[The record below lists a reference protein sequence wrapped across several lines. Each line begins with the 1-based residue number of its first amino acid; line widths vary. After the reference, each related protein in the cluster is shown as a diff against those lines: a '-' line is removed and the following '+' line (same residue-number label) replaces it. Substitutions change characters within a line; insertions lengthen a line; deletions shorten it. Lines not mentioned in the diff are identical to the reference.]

1 MRSKLLTYL
10 SILFLALIPLTTQA
24 EQAAAVR
31 PGTILLSAYQA
42 INEAEKLEKSE
53 QHKDAW
59 NKYQQALRYYQS
71 LAASHPAWKPHIVQ
85 GRIKSTTESINRV
98 EPLAQKALFA
108 EQAKLQGFVDSKKVQ
123 PASVPQAI
131 AKTKPSYRSTPS
143 DLEQITKLNNRL
155 NEMHRHLEKLKNQHT
170 AEKLKLHQQIGKLQ
184 TDLRK
189 SQQGLGQESTQTRM
203 LNGEIARLQQELRR
217 SQQLGQKDQQKLL
230 DTIEELQRT
239 RNALATAP
247 LRADVEKL
255 QQEKEKQ
262 EQELIYIAKAYQ
274 RDKKLLELKTIENQ
288 QLQKESQ
295 LTRDQLA
302 EKAKLLE
309 QADANTK
316 AVVAAMRKEINSL
329 KSQLATSEAKRRE
342 QAGEIHSLMAR
353 LAQSETIEE
362 ELRTELASMTAE
374 RDQLSEM
381 LKLSDADR
389 AKELMKENLRL
400 GKELSIAKRHL
411 EQLHADKNAALDR
424 VTQAETDVA
433 IAKQQLIYKRQE
445 NIAFR
450 KRIANLESTLATTQE
465 RLSKV
470 SNKPVVDEAARE
482 EAALLKQTVKRLMTQ
497 AKRRRKAEQLL
508 WDEYRRTALIDPDF
522 VREYEAVASEE
533 IKLTDRER
541 TMLTVA
547 QPQGD
552 MHFAGSN
559 IDQKSREIAQA
570 KADEKISTYHS
581 IAQRWIEKDNLEVAQ
596 ELYDEAYDTI
606 PDYSFLINRGVVRLK
621 REKFEEA
628 AEIFELGTTQRP
640 RSPYTHFMLGMSR
653 YFMENDD
660 LAAKSID
667 RAIDLQPDH
676 KEAFLY
682 RSIIEFRNDRKQNA
696 LEFITNAI
704 QLDPE
709 YEEAHFNL
717 AVMHNE
723 MGNKAKAKKAYNDAL
738 KAGLAPNVEFE
749 RKIGI
754 TKIKS

>member
-1 MRSKLLTYL
+1 MRSTFLTYL
-10 SILFLALIPLTTQA
+10 TFIFLALTPLGSLSAQS
-24 EQAAAVR
+24 EPVR
-31 PGTILLSAYQA
+31 PGTILLSAYQSVS
-42 INEAEKLEKSE
+42 EAEKLEESK

-59 NKYQQALRYYQS
+59 NKYQQALRYYES
-71 LAASHPAWKPHIVQ
+71 LAAAHPAWKPHIVQ
-85 GRIKSTTESINRV
+85 GRIQSTTESIKRV
-98 EPLAQKALFA
+98 EPLAQKALLA
-108 EQAKLQGFVDSKKVQ
+108 EQAKLQGFVDTEK
-123 PASVPQAI
+123 PQQQAPQLST
-131 AKTKPSYRSTPS
+131 KTVYRSTPS
-143 DLEQITKLNNRL
+143 DLEQITKLNDRL

-170 AEKLKLHQQIGKLQ
+170 AEKLKLHQQISKLQ

-189 SQQGLGQESTQTRM
+189 NQQGLGRESTQTRM

-239 RNALATAP
+239 RNTLATAP

-255 QQEKEKQ
+255 KQEKEKQ
-262 EQELIYIAKAYQ
+262 EQELIYLAKAYQ
-274 RDKKLLELKTIENQ
+274 RDKKLLEIKTIENQ
-288 QLQKESQ
+288 QLQKEAR
-295 LTRDQLA
+295 LAKDQLA
-302 EKAKLLE
+302 AKTKLLE

-316 AVVAAMRKEINSL
+316 AVVAAMRSEINSL
-329 KSQLATSEAKRRE
+329 KSQLAASESKRRE
-342 QAGEIHSLMAR
+342 QEGEIKSLMER

-362 ELRTELASMTAE
+362 ELRTDLASMTAE

-400 GKELSIAKRHL
+400 GKELSIAKRNL

-445 NIAFR
+445 NIEFR
-450 KRIANLESTLATTQE
+450 KRIANLESTLSSTRE
-465 RLSKV
+465 RLSTV

-482 EAALLKQTVKRLMTQ
+482 EAELLKQTVKRLMTQ
-497 AKRRRKAEQLL
+497 AKRRRQAEQLL
-508 WDEYRRTALIDPDF
+508 WEEYRRTALIDPNF
-522 VREYEAVASEE
+522 VEEYEAVAGEE
-533 IKLTDRER
+533 IQLTDRER

-559 IDQKSREIAQA
+559 LDQKSREIAQA

-581 IAQRWIEKDNLEVAQ
+581 IAQRWIEKDNLEVAK
-596 ELYDEAYDTI
+596 ELYDEAYDSI
-606 PDYSFLINRGVVRLK
+606 PDYSFLVNRGVVRLK
-621 REKFEEA
+621 LEEFED
-628 AEIFELGTTQRP
+628 AEGIFELGTTQRP

-653 YFMENDD
+653 YYLQNDD
-660 LAAKSID
+660 LAAKSMD
-667 RAIDLQPDH
+667 RAIDLQPDY

-682 RSIIEFRNDRKQNA
+682 RGFIEYRNGRNQNA

-717 AVMHNE
+717 AVLHNL
-723 MGNKAKAKKAYNDAL
+723 MGDNKKAKKAYNDAL
-738 KAGLAPNVEFE
+738 RAGLAPNLEFE

-754 TKIKS
+754 NKANS

>member
-1 MRSKLLTYL
+1 MRSTFLTYL
-10 SILFLALIPLTTQA
+10 TFIFLALTPLGSLSAQS
-24 EQAAAVR
+24 EPVR
-31 PGTILLSAYQA
+31 PGTILLSAYQSVS
-42 INEAEKLEKSE
+42 EAEKLEESK

-59 NKYQQALRYYQS
+59 NKYQQALRYYES
-71 LAASHPAWKPHIVQ
+71 LAAAHPAWKPHIVQ
-85 GRIKSTTESINRV
+85 GRIQSTTESIKRV
-98 EPLAQKALFA
+98 EPLAQKALLA
-108 EQAKLQGFVDSKKVQ
+108 EQAQLQGFVDTEK
-123 PASVPQAI
+123 PQQQAPQLST
-131 AKTKPSYRSTPS
+131 KTVYRSTPS
-143 DLEQITKLNNRL
+143 DLEQITKLNDRL

-170 AEKLKLHQQIGKLQ
+170 AEKLKLHQQISKLQ

-189 SQQGLGQESTQTRM
+189 NQQGLGRESTQTRM

-239 RNALATAP
+239 RNTLATAP

-255 QQEKEKQ
+255 KQEKEKQ
-262 EQELIYIAKAYQ
+262 EQELIYLAKAYQ
-274 RDKKLLELKTIENQ
+274 RDKKLLEIKTIENQ
-288 QLQKESQ
+288 QLQKEAR
-295 LTRDQLA
+295 LAKDQLA
-302 EKAKLLE
+302 AKTKLLE

-316 AVVAAMRKEINSL
+316 AVVAAMRSEINSL
-329 KSQLATSEAKRRE
+329 KSQLAASESKRRE
-342 QAGEIHSLMAR
+342 QEGEIKSLMER

-362 ELRTELASMTAE
+362 ELRTDLASMTAE

-400 GKELSIAKRHL
+400 GKELSIAKRNL

-445 NIAFR
+445 NIEFR
-450 KRIANLESTLATTQE
+450 KRIANLESTLSSTRE
-465 RLSKV
+465 RLSTV

-482 EAALLKQTVKRLMTQ
+482 EAELLKQTVKRLMTQ
-497 AKRRRKAEQLL
+497 AKRRRQAEQLL
-508 WDEYRRTALIDPDF
+508 WEEYRRTALIDPNF
-522 VREYEAVASEE
+522 VEEYEAVAGEE
-533 IKLTDRER
+533 IQLTDRER

-559 IDQKSREIAQA
+559 LDQKSREIAQA

-581 IAQRWIEKDNLEVAQ
+581 IAQRWIEKDNLEVAK
-596 ELYDEAYDTI
+596 ELYDEAYDSI
-606 PDYSFLINRGVVRLK
+606 PDYSFLVNRGVVRLK
-621 REKFEEA
+621 LEEFED
-628 AEIFELGTTQRP
+628 AEGIFELGTTQRP

-653 YFMENDD
+653 YYLQNDD
-660 LAAKSID
+660 LAAKSMD
-667 RAIDLQPDH
+667 RAIDLQPDY

-682 RSIIEFRNDRKQNA
+682 RGFIEYRNGRNQNA

-717 AVMHNE
+717 AVLHNL
-723 MGNKAKAKKAYNDAL
+723 MGDNKKAKKAYNDAL
-738 KAGLAPNVEFE
+738 RAGLAPNLEFE

-754 TKIKS
+754 NKANS